1 MKSVLI
7 VGAGQFGMHI
17 AKRMAQSRCEIMV
30 VDSEEERIN
39 TILPYATNAQ
49 IGDSTNA
56 EFMRSL
62 GIPDYDVCIVTISD
76 SFQDSLETTALLKEL
91 GARKVISRA
100 QNDVQEKFLLRN
112 GADETVYPEKQTAVR
127 LAIKEASDDILD
139 VFQLDHEINIY
150 EVRVPET
157 WSGKTIAELNL
168 RKKYHLN
175 IITVRKSN
183 QLVVPMPDMEL
194 LSDDSILLIGN
205 MKDIQKAFSKYR
217 VI

>member
-7 VGAGQFGMHI
+7 IGAGQFGIHI
-17 AKRMAQSRCEIMV
+17 ARRMSQLRCEIMA

-39 TILPYATNAQ
+39 TILPLVTSAQ

-56 EFMRSL
+56 DFMRSL

-127 LAIKEASDDILD
+127 LATKEASDDILD
-139 VFQLDHEINIY
+139 VFQLDHDINIY
-150 EVRVPET
+150 EVRVPKS
-157 WSGKTIAELNL
+157 WNNRSIAELEN
-168 RKKYHLN
+168 RKNHHLN
-175 IITVRKSN
+175 IIAVRVSD
-183 QLVVPMPDMEL
+183 QLVVPMPDMVL
-194 LSDDSILLIGN
+194 HADDAILLLGN
-205 MKDIQKAFSKYR
+205 IKDIQKAL
-217 VI
+217 

>member
-7 VGAGQFGMHI
+7 VGAGQFGIHI
-17 AKRMAQSRCEIMV
+17 ARRMAQLQCEIMA

-39 TILPYATNAQ
+39 SILPLVTNAQ

-56 EFMRSL
+56 DFMRSL

-112 GADETVYPEKQTAVR
+112 GADETVYPEKQTAIR
-127 LAIKEASDDILD
+127 LATKEASDDILD
-139 VFQLDHEINIY
+139 VFQLDRNINIY
-150 EVRVPET
+150 EVRVPRT
-157 WSGKTIAELNL
+157 WNGKTIAELDI
-168 RKKYHLN
+168 RKKHHLN
-175 IITVRKSN
+175 IIAVRKSD
-183 QLVVPMPDMEL
+183 QLVVPMPDMILSVDDAVL
-194 LSDDSILLIGN
+194 LLGN
-205 MKDIQKAFSKYR
+205 MKDIHKAF
-217 VI
+217 

>member
-7 VGAGQFGMHI
+7 VGAGQFGIHI
-17 AKRMAQSRCEIMV
+17 AKRMANLRCEIMA

-39 TILPYATNAQ
+39 AILPYATNAQ

-56 EFMRSL
+56 DFMSSL

-112 GADETVYPEKQTAVR
+112 GADETVYPEKQTAIR
-127 LAIKEASDDILD
+127 LATKEASDDILD
-139 VFQLDHEINIY
+139 VFQLDRNINIY
-150 EVRVPET
+150 EVRVPKA
-157 WSGKTIAELNL
+157 WNNRSIAELDI
-168 RKKYHLN
+168 RKKHNLN
-175 IITVRKSN
+175 IIAVRVGD
-183 QLVVPMPDMEL
+183 QLVLPTPDMI
-194 LSDDSILLIGN
+194 LSTDDAILLLGN
-205 MKDIQKAFSKYR
+205 MKDIQKAF
-217 VI
+217 

>member
-7 VGAGQFGMHI
+7 IGAGQFGIHI
-17 AKRMAQSRCEIMV
+17 ARRMAESRCEIMV

-39 TILPYATNAQ
+39 AILPLVTNAQ
-49 IGDSTNA
+49 IGDSINA
-56 EFMRSL
+56 DFMRSL

-127 LAIKEASDDILD
+127 LATKEASDDILD

-150 EVRVPET
+150 EVRVPKA
-157 WSGKTIAELNL
+157 WNGKTIAELDV
-168 RKKYHLN
+168 RKKHHLN
-175 IITVRKSN
+175 IIAVRKSN
-183 QLVVPMPDMEL
+183 QLVVPMPDMV
-194 LSDDSILLIGN
+194 LSIDDAILLLGN
-205 MKDIQKAFSKYR
+205 MKDIQKAF
-217 VI
+217 

>member
-7 VGAGQFGMHI
+7 VGAGQFGIHI
-17 AKRMAQSRCEIMV
+17 AKRMTNLRCEIMA

-39 TILPYATNAQ
+39 AILPYATNAQ

-56 EFMRSL
+56 DFMSSL

-112 GADETVYPEKQTAVR
+112 GADETVYPEKQTAIR
-127 LAIKEASDDILD
+127 LATKEASDDILD
-139 VFQLDHEINIY
+139 VFQLDHNINIY
-150 EVRVPET
+150 EVRVPKA
-157 WSGKTIAELNL
+157 WNSRSIAELDI
-168 RKKYHLN
+168 RKKHNLN
-175 IITVRKSN
+175 IIAVRVGD
-183 QLVVPMPDMEL
+183 QLVLPTPDMI
-194 LSDDSILLIGN
+194 LSTDDAILLLGN
-205 MKDIQKAFSKYR
+205 MKDIQKAF
-217 VI
+217 

>member
-7 VGAGQFGMHI
+7 IGAGQFGIHI
-17 AKRMAQSRCEIMV
+17 AKRMAESRCEIMV

-39 TILPYATNAQ
+39 TILPFVTNAQ

-56 EFMRSL
+56 DFMRSL

-112 GADETVYPEKQTAVR
+112 GADETVYPEKQTAIR
-127 LAIKEASDDILD
+127 LATKEASDDILD
-139 VFQLDHEINIY
+139 VFQLDHDINIY
-150 EVRVPET
+150 EVRVPKAWNER
-157 WSGKTIAELNL
+157 TIAELDI
-168 RKKYHLN
+168 RKKHHLN
-175 IITVRKSN
+175 IIAIRKSN
-183 QLVVPMPDMEL
+183 QLVVPMPDMI
-194 LSDDSILLIGN
+194 LSIDDAILLLGN
-205 MKDIQKAFSKYR
+205 MKDIQKAF
-217 VI
+217 